1 MQLNLD
7 CVRDVLLELE
17 SFCMGSYDSDSFIK
31 SIEKYGDDSVTY
43 SLAKLTEAGYI
54 NAKYSRTMDGR
65 PHFDGLY
72 DITFSGHEFLEKIR
86 SDGIWNDNIK
96 PVLSQVGSKSFDVI
110 IQVATHAIASLIA
123 KQFGITV

>member
-1 MQLNLD
+1 MKLNID

-17 SFCMGSYDSDSFIK
+17 SFSMGSYDSDSFIK
-31 SIEKYGDDSVTY
+31 SIEKYGDDNVTY
-43 SLAKLTEAGYI
+43 SLVKLTEAKYI

-65 PHFDGLY
+65 PHFDDLY

-110 IQVATHAIASLIA
+110 IQVATNVITSLIS

>member
-1 MQLNLD
+1 MKLNID

-17 SFCMGSYDSDSFIK
+17 TFTLGSYDSDSFIK
-31 SIEKYGDDSVTY
+31 SIEKYGNDNVTY

-65 PHFDGLY
+65 PHFDDLY

-86 SDGIWNDNIK
+86 SDGIWNNNIK
-96 PVLSQVGSKSFDVI
+96 PVLSQVGSKSFDMI
-110 IQVATHAIASLIA
+110 IQVSTSIISSLIS
-123 KQFGITV
+123 KQLGITS